1 MQTRD
6 MSDEQ
11 RLEMMLDYARVLL
24 PISNWDWDRFSSYIH
39 SERFRELG
47 VFKAVELVGEAAYY
61 MTEGAEQ
68 RYPGIDF
75 KEMKWLRH
83 SIVHSYAVVTPRSV
97 YAFIRESVPDL
108 VQKLQSY
115 SD

>member
-11 RLEMMLDYARVLL
+11 RLEMMLDYASVLL
-24 PISNWDWDRFSSYIH
+24 PISKWDWDRFSSYIH

-61 MTEGAEQ
+61 MTEGAE
-68 RYPGIDF
+68 
-75 KEMKWLRH
+75 
-83 SIVHSYAVVTPRSV
+83 
-97 YAFIRESVPDL
+97 
-108 VQKLQSY
+108 
-115 SD
+115 